1 MITIQNI
8 IDWSKQHPLREVG
21 RVTVISNDVVK
32 FSIVGGCSGLYGNF
46 IDTFELAIFN
56 QETGEFI
63 TKFFCPDAGDD
74 VLGYMPGEKLVALAN
89 QIFKNN
95 DFQVR

>member
-1 MITIQNI
+1 MITIKNI
-8 IDWSKQHPLREVG
+8 IDWSKPHPVRQGG
-21 RVTVISNDVVK
+21 RVTVISNNAVK

-46 IDTFELAIFN
+46 VDTFELAIFN

-63 TKFFCPDAGDD
+63 TKFFCPDLGDE
-74 VLGYMPGEKLVALAN
+74 VVGYMPGEKLVDLIN
-89 QIFKNN
+89 QILKDK